1 MKARSERNALK
12 QTDEPGW
19 ILIGQGL
26 EKSGIHKCEDG
37 HACADAKRQDEDR
50 GCGKSRIFA
59 QLPDGKSKILQCGL
73 EAERHYVVTL
83 LQSLRSVPELSAC
96 GVFCGFGGHI
106 MGLKVFFRLLAVEG
120 HFFSELAA
128 ELFAANENP

>member
-1 MKARSERNALK
+1 MATLAPMPSASTRIAVAAN
-12 QTDEPGW
+12 PGF
-19 ILIGQGL
+19 
-26 EKSGIHKCEDG
+26 
-37 HACADAKRQDEDR
+37 
-50 GCGKSRIFA
+50 FA

-73 EAERHYVVTL
+73 EAERHYIVTL

-106 MGLKVFFRLLAVEG
+106 IGLQVFFRLLAVEG
-120 HFFSELAA
+120 HFFSEFAT